1 MLIMLYSVY
10 NIGVQICVNLIQK
23 LKKHIP
29 IDSTIK
35 ELDDIM
41 SRVNGLEVSSTDE
54 YQRAIT
60 SVLKTLVQ
68 GEITLFKEFE
78 HLKKAIDLVTLEMFK
93 LKNKS
98 QFYSNSD
105 IFSVVESIQV
115 LLLTS
120 LQIGLYL
127 VIIFLTNCFRSGSLD
142 SHIG

>member
-1 MLIMLYSVY
+1 M
-10 NIGVQICVNLIQK
+10 
-23 LKKHIP
+23 KKHIP

-98 QFYSNSD
+98 
-105 IFSVVESIQV
+105 
-115 LLLTS
+115 
-120 LQIGLYL
+120 
-127 VIIFLTNCFRSGSLD
+127 
-142 SHIG
+142 

>member
-1 MLIMLYSVY
+1 M
-10 NIGVQICVNLIQK
+10 
-23 LKKHIP
+23 KKHIP

-60 SVLKTLVQ
+60 SVLKTLLQ

-78 HLKKAIDLVTLEMFK
+78 HLKKAIDLVPLEMFK

-98 QFYSNSD
+98 
-105 IFSVVESIQV
+105 
-115 LLLTS
+115 
-120 LQIGLYL
+120 
-127 VIIFLTNCFRSGSLD
+127 
-142 SHIG
+142 